1 MNSFTWLN
9 ELLYNP
15 VFLVTVLV
23 FGGMVVGFTGY
34 KLFRFYSAAI
44 GFAVGVIL
52 GYYLSLFIFSEPSF
66 LTYFAAGVV
75 MAIAFGLFYRAGL
88 FLTGVVA
95 GYMFLSSLLPEKQLY
110 CYVFAV
116 LCGIL
121 VLFLERI
128 MLILITA
135 FLGAT
140 AVTAAVEILVS
151 GITGYDFLLD
161 PSNVFS
167 ATFSSLSLFLL
178 WFVLGVIGIITQ
190 LAISR
195 EESEG

>member
-9 ELLYNP
+9 EVLYNP

-34 KLFRFYSAAI
+34 RLFRFYSAAI
-44 GFAVGVIL
+44 GFAVGVIV
-52 GYYLSLFIFSEPSF
+52 GYYLSIFMFNGPSSIA
-66 LTYFAAGVV
+66 YFAAGVV

-195 EESEG
+195 EESGG

>member
-1 MNSFTWLN
+1 MDSILWLN

-15 VFLVTVLV
+15 VFLVTALV

-44 GFAVGVIL
+44 GFVVGVIL
-52 GYYLSLFIFSEPSF
+52 GYYLSNFMFNEP
-66 LTYFAAGVV
+66 LTLAYFVAGVV

-88 FLTGVVA
+88 FLTGVVV

-161 PSNVFS
+161 PRNVFS
-167 ATFSSLSLFLL
+167 ATFSSPSLFLL
-178 WFVLGVIGIITQ
+178 WFVLGLIGLITQ

-195 EESEG
+195 EESEE